1 MRAEKYHLNA
11 LQRFL
16 RKEKIATLEQVTQV
30 LGDPARCTVFRKL
43 GQLRYLSSYSHRG
56 KYYTLKSVA
65 RYNSLGLWSY
75 KLVWFSRLGNL
86 LDTCEQFV
94 RRSDAGY
101 SAVELKEIL
110 HVKTK
115 HALTQLVRIDKL
127 EREKIEKAYIYLA
140 KDDRTARQQLKA
152 RKIMTEKPAAGL
164 IISNPDLAVEEAKAA
179 VMLFCSLLN
188 EKQRR
193 LYVGLESL
201 KLGHG
206 GDKHIATLLGMD
218 PHTVARGR
226 REIMQG
232 DIQSDSIRISGGGC
246 TATEKK
252 LRKS

>member
-11 LQRFL
+11 LQRFF

-43 GQLRYLSSYSHRG
+43 GPLQYLSSYSHRG
-56 KYYTLKSVA
+56 KYYTIQTVA
-65 RYNSLGLWSY
+65 RFNSQGLWSY
-75 KLVWFSRLGNL
+75 KLVWFSRFGNL

-101 SAVELKEIL
+101 RAAELKEIL

-115 HALTQLVRIDKL
+115 HALTQLVRTDKL
-127 EREKIEKAYIYLA
+127 KREKIEEAYIYLA

-152 RKIMTEKPAAGL
+152 RKIMTGKPAAGW
-164 IISNPDLAVEEAKAA
+164 IITNPDLAVEEAKAA

-226 REIMQG
+226 REIMHG
-232 DIQSDSIRISGGGC
+232 DIQGDSIRVSGGGC
-246 TATEKK
+246 MATETK